1 MHSVVTG
8 HAPKTCILPPFN
20 THGILWD
27 SSRMKHTLAVPRS
40 DMLTVRTFGLL
51 ERRVL
56 ACTTYMPLGVWLFWY
71 SDGEY
76 MKNSVPSK
84 GIHPA
89 GPLDWCQRP
98 HVHRKPRGRRKS
110 VSPFWSTFWGVVPLL
125 SSALNIMYW
134 CFIHGPTRMPKSLA
148 GFVARVVSRT
158 EWVLLSSLAVCSLLS
173 DALSTDRWCQ
183 VTWSA
188 TVVWL

>member
-1 MHSVVTG
+1 MPFVVTG
-8 HAPKTCILPPFN
+8 QAPITAVLILLCSTCTEYYEALLGWN
-20 THGILWD
+20 TR
-27 SSRMKHTLAVPRS
+27 SRCADQICYPYAR
-40 DMLTVRTFGLL
+40 LTYW
-51 ERRVL
+51 RRECL
-56 ACTTYMPLGVWLFWY
+56 CHRPLGVLLFWY
-71 SDGEY
+71 GDGEY
-76 MKNSVPSK
+76 VKNSVLWK
-84 GIHPA
+84 CIHPA